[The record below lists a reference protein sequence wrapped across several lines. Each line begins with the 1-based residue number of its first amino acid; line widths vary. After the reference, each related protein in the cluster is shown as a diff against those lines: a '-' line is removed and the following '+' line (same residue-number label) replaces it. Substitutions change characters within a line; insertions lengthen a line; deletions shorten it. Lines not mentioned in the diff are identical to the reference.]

1 MSNIQSFEDLECWKA
16 AKVVRLF
23 IAEITATLPN
33 HEKYDLADTMKRA
46 ARSCTRNIAE
56 GYGRFHYQENIQ
68 FCRISRGSM
77 MELIDDLITCL
88 DEKYIS
94 ETRFIEGKALILKAI
109 KILNGYIAYL
119 ERAKA
124 NNTSK
129 NVSEPES
136 IYMHFKQVNN
146 PIT

>member
-1 MSNIQSFEDLECWKA
+1 MTDIKLFEDLECWKA
-16 AKVVRLF
+16 AKSVRLF
-23 IAEITATLPN
+23 IAEITATLPS
-33 HEKYDLADTMKRA
+33 HEKYDLADNMKRA

-77 MELIDDLITCL
+77 TELIDDLITCL

-94 ETRFIEGKALILKAI
+94 EACFMEGKALVLKAI

-129 NVSEPES
+129 NVSEPEI
-136 IYMHFKQVNN
+136 IYTIQQPN
-146 PIT
+146 TL

>member
-1 MSNIQSFEDLECWKA
+1 MADIKLFEDLECWKA
-16 AKVVRLF
+16 AKSVRLF
-23 IAEITATLPN
+23 IAEITATLPS
-33 HEKYDLADTMKRA
+33 HEKYGLVDNMKRA

-88 DEKYIS
+88 DEKYLS
-94 ETRFIEGKALILKAI
+94 ETRFMEGKALILKAI

-124 NNTSK
+124 NTSK
-129 NVSEPES
+129 NVSETEI
-136 IYMHFKQVNN
+136 IYNTIQ
-146 PIT
+146 TTE